1 MQWSSQY
8 NHILDHVPPAS
19 LNEQFLRLLSVH
31 KAYSDIGK
39 GAALSWQLYLALFFP
54 MQWLSHTVIKFSGVK
69 LRRPSRK
76 RIFNIEH
83 E

>member
-1 MQWSSQY
+1 MGGIHSPANKIQYDNFTSMQWSSQY

-54 MQWLSHTVIKFSGVK
+54 MQ
-69 LRRPSRK
+69 
-76 RIFNIEH
+76 
-83 E
+83 

>member
-39 GAALSWQLYLALFFP
+39 GTALSWQLYLALFFP
-54 MQWLSHTVIKFSGVK
+54 MQ
-69 LRRPSRK
+69 
-76 RIFNIEH
+76 
-83 E
+83 